1 MSKLTELELE
11 ANFSLL
17 ISSCVLF
24 FFFDKYGRKQRLSVL
39 NDLEF
44 EAWSLLSWMTV
55 GKFLD
60 S

>member
-1 MSKLTELELE
+1 MF
-11 ANFSLL
+11 FSF
-17 ISSCVLF
+17 S
-24 FFFDKYGRKQRLSVL
+24 DKYGRKQRLSVL

-55 GKFLD
+55 GKFFD